1 MSIVE
6 RALKKA
12 QAKKPKTEADNE
24 PQASAPPASQP
35 RPEHVARESAR
46 TVLPGA
52 SAEEPAVARETSAA
66 LRSSGGRVE
75 IDVKDLR
82 AQGRLAPENLAHQTE
97 EEFRRIKWPVLN
109 TITGREGA
117 ETASN
122 NVVLV
127 TSAIPGEGKTFNA
140 LNLALSMAREPD
152 LSVLLVDGDVAQPA
166 LTASLGL
173 SMKAGLTDL
182 ISDPGLD
189 APSVVYETSVPKLYV
204 VPAGSRRDNS
214 PELLASSRMESILA
228 DFSRRA
234 SPGVVIF
241 DSPPILATN
250 EAQVLS
256 RYAGQIVM
264 VVLADATE
272 QRVVTEALSLI
283 DRTKPVNAVLNRVEP
298 SLVSRYY
305 SHYYYGYGRGNNG

>member
-12 QAKKPKTEADNE
+12 QAKTPKPD
-24 PQASAPPASQP
+24 
-35 RPEHVARESAR
+35 AREE
-46 TVLPGA
+46 LPVVPPDA
-52 SAEEPAVARETSAA
+52 AADQPAPAIAQTDTPAHQHGPQERE
-66 LRSSGGRVE
+66 LLVEGGRVE
-75 IDVKDLR
+75 IDFKGLR
-82 AQGRLAPENLAHQTE
+82 AQGRLPPEGLAHQTE

-109 TITGREGA
+109 SITGREGA
-117 ETASN
+117 ERAVN

-140 LNLALSMAREPD
+140 LNLALSIAREPD
-152 LSVLLVDGDVAQPA
+152 LAVLLVDGDVAQPA

-173 SMKAGLTDL
+173 SMRPGLTDL
-182 ISDPGLD
+182 VSDPALD
-189 APSVVYETSVPKLYV
+189 VASVTYESSVERLAI

-214 PELLASSRMESILA
+214 PELLASARMRAIIEDL
-228 DFSRRA
+228 SRRM

-256 RYAGQIVM
+256 RYAGQVVM
-264 VVLADATE
+264 VVLADSTE

-283 DRTKPVNAVLNRVEP
+283 DRSKPVNAVLNRVEP

-305 SHYYYGYGRGNNG
+305 SHYYYGYGRGDKK